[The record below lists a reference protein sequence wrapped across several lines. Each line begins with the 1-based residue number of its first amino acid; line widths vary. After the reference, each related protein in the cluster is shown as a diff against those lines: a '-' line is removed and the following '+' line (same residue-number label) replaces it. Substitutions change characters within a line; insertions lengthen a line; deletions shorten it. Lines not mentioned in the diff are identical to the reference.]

1 MYVGYPVKLAGKE
14 GECTVP
20 QLLKLLWYDKELS
33 ATSALLLLFLISI
46 NNPSF
51 NYHHQYTSQTN
62 SYQQTA
68 SLHPFKH
75 THIHTNT
82 QPTNKRTTM
91 IPKAR
96 EFSRSTGVIVGVA
109 GTASAAPLLFFL
121 PGAHERL
128 AAQAAK
134 WGPRWERGFSRVS
147 PTVQR
152 VNTRVEPKMKKG
164 VQVVEP
170 PLKGAA
176 M

>member
-1 MYVGYPVKLAGKE
+1 MGCTAALCTCLPVISPLGTSSLTKT
-14 GECTVP
+14 C
-20 QLLKLLWYDKELS
+20 LS
-33 ATSALLLLFLISI
+33 APTSLSSSCFPSTTLQQPPSPILQQLTHI
-46 NNPSF
+46 NNLLPSLSSIPP
-51 NYHHQYTSQTN
+51 NT
-62 SYQQTA
+62 
-68 SLHPFKH
+68 H
-75 THIHTNT
+75 THPRIQTH
-82 QPTNKRTTM
+82 PTM

-121 PGAHERL
+121 PGAEERL

-147 PTVQR
+147 PAVQR

-176 M
+176 L